1 MPQFLVRVFTQCA
14 VPDTTPDL
22 DNTEVKLPRRM
33 LYENP
38 PFLATL
44 LTRAANA
51 VSAADAYQA
60 ALSVVPQEFQLG
72 LVNEPFVHVEREGVY
87 IKNLQP
93 GEPGETVFVL
103 QTTQNG
109 APQPYTRRVV
119 IPAKTTL
126 AGANMTSGDLGGTT
140 RNIPVEFRVHLVVR
154 AI

>member
-1 MPQFLVRVFTQCA
+1 MPQFQIRVFTQCA
-14 VPDTTPDL
+14 QPDTTPDL

-44 LTRAANA
+44 LTRAA
-51 VSAADAYQA
+51 SSITADDEHQA
-60 ALSVVPQEFQLG
+60 ALAVVPQEFQLTV
-72 LVNEPFVHVEREGVY
+72 VNEPYVHVEREGVY

-93 GEPGETVFVL
+93 GELGEKVFVL

-109 APQPYTRRVV
+109 TPQPYTRRVV
-119 IPAKTTL
+119 LPAKTTL
-126 AGANMTSGDLGGTT
+126 AGASMTSGDTSGTT